1 MKKYFDK
8 NKFFRLINLD
18 KSKFIIRFAE
28 MNTLAEENY
37 LKSIYHLSLNS
48 TSVSTNQLAALLN
61 TKASS
66 VTDMLKKLSD
76 KGLINYT
83 PYQGVSLTAAGEKI
97 AVNIV
102 RKHRLWEYFLVE
114 KLDFKWDQVH
124 EMAEELEH
132 ISSNELADRLD
143 KFMGYPKYDPHGD
156 PIPDCNGLFKIHNL
170 KAISSIGVNEGG
182 VICGVRDHSTAF
194 LQYLEKQQL
203 TIGKTVLVCEIIEFD
218 HSVILLA
225 ENKQVQISREVA
237 NNLLI
242 SV

>member
-1 MKKYFDK
+1 
-8 NKFFRLINLD
+8 
-18 KSKFIIRFAE
+18 
-28 MNTLAEENY
+28 MNTLAEENH

-83 PYQGVSLTAAGEKI
+83 PYQGVSLTPAGEKI
-97 AVNIV
+97 AVNII

-114 KLDFKWDQVH
+114 KLGFKWDQVH

-132 ISSNELADRLD
+132 ISSNELIDRLD
-143 KFMGYPKYDPHGD
+143 KFMNYPKYDPHGD

-170 KAISSIGVNEGG
+170 KAVSSIAVNEGG
-182 VICGVRDHSTAF
+182 VICGVRDHSTPF
-194 LQYLEKQQL
+194 LQYLEKQEL
-203 TIGKTVLVCEIIEFD
+203 IIGKTVTVKDIIEFD
-218 HSVILLA
+218 RSVILLS
-225 ENKQVQISREVA
+225 EGKQIQISREVA